1 MGDELK
7 IILTGN
13 RNESFNLTVGLDGAI
28 FFPNLGSINVF
39 GKNISEISSA
49 IESLVDMS
57 YVGTSVYVGLNN
69 ASARKINIIGS
80 IKTPGTYLVNPFTT
94 ILSSLAYSGGLEENA
109 SLRNIKLIREIRSFH
124 LIFMN
129 F

>member
-1 MGDELK
+1 
-7 IILTGN
+7 
-13 RNESFNLTVGLDGAI
+13 
-28 FFPNLGSINVF
+28 
-39 GKNISEISSA
+39 
-49 IESLVDMS
+49 MS

-109 SLRNIKLIREIRSFH
+109 SLRNIKLIRGDQVISFDLYEF
-124 LIFMN
+124 LIFGERKNDLSLQQGDTIMVGSTSN
-129 F
+129 FVGHWRSSTS